1 MYRTEKKKDE
11 CLLDGV
17 AIELQCA
24 PYVLISRESC
34 PFFPFWSD
42 DVENTNTPMK
52 CNQTEVGMN
61 VMSVRKKR
69 LQSNIINML
78 TMYVHAY

>member
-1 MYRTEKKKDE
+1 
-11 CLLDGV
+11 
-17 AIELQCA
+17 
-24 PYVLISRESC
+24 
-34 PFFPFWSD
+34 
-42 DVENTNTPMK
+42 MK
-52 CNQTEVGMN
+52 CNQTEVSMN